1 MAGSVEGEDGPTF
14 YPTGAPGGIGHR
26 VHRHTLLDTFTHMKT
41 TVEIPDP
48 ILSQARKVAAR
59 EGTTVRALIEEGLR
73 KVLGER
79 TRSGEFRLRK
89 ASFKGKG
96 LHPEMRDAAWDR
108 IRDAAYEGRGT

>member
-1 MAGSVEGEDGPTF
+1 
-14 YPTGAPGGIGHR
+14 
-26 VHRHTLLDTFTHMKT
+26 MKT

-48 ILSQARKVAAR
+48 ILAQVRKVASQ

-79 TRSGEFRLRK
+79 AAEGEFRLRK

-96 LHPEMRDAAWDR
+96 LQPELRDASWDR
-108 IRDAAYEGRGT
+108 IRDAAYQGRGS

>member
-1 MAGSVEGEDGPTF
+1 MHHDIP
-14 YPTGAPGGIGHR
+14 
-26 VHRHTLLDTFTHMKT
+26 LDTLTHMKT

-48 ILSQARKVAAR
+48 VLSQARKVAAR

-79 TRSGEFRLRK
+79 AKSGEFQLRK

-96 LHPEMRDAAWDR
+96 LQPELRDAGWDR